1 MDPANGNRRTHVR
14 RSSLPARVI
23 AIIAVGVVLYFARAA
38 IAPVALAILFSL
50 LLMAPVEAL
59 HRHRMPRGVAALLVL
74 GLLISLIGV
83 AVNLLWTPAQNWWAA
98 APQTLKIVEERSR
111 PIAVLLSRMEQLT
124 ASASEIGRAPPAG
137 KAAELAARRVSR
149 LAPEGAT
156 GDARDP
162 AVPQRNIAVEL
173 LDDTRAAAISIITLG
188 LMMIFLLSGG
198 PPMLARICAALAGEA
213 LASHSLRVIDAV
225 RSELS
230 RYYTSVALIN
240 LGLGLATA
248 GITALLGM
256 PNPLLWGS
264 IATLLNFIPYVGS
277 ALTLLLLTVVAF
289 VTFSELGHV
298 FAVTASYLALATL
311 EGQVAQPLV
320 VGRRLEL
327 NPIIVFLA
335 LWFGGW
341 FWGIAGIVIAVPTLV
356 SLKVVAQHS
365 AEGHALTE
373 LLGPQEP
380 IRRRS
385 AVAAATRR
393 IGAAVG
399 RSL

>member
-1 MDPANGNRRTHVR
+1 MDPANETRRKHAR

-50 LLMAPVEAL
+50 LLMSPVEAL
-59 HRHRMPRGVAALLVL
+59 HHHRVPRGLAALVVL
-74 GLLISLIGV
+74 GLLIGLIGV
-83 AVNLLWTPAQNWWAA
+83 AANLLWTPAQSWWAA
-98 APQTLKIVEERSR
+98 APQTLKTVEERSR
-111 PIAVLLSRMEQLT
+111 PIAVLLGRMEQLT
-124 ASASEIGRAPPAG
+124 ASVSEIGRAAFAKGADRGARHLP
-137 KAAELAARRVSR
+137 KAV
-149 LAPEGAT
+149 PEIVN
-156 GDARDP
+156 GDPRDS
-162 AVPQRNIAVEL
+162 AIPQRNIAVEL
-173 LDDTRAAAISIITLG
+173 LDDTRAAAISVITLG
-188 LMMIFLLSGG
+188 LMMLFLLSGG

-213 LASHSLRVIDAV
+213 RASHWLRVIDAMRGEV
-225 RSELS
+225 S
-230 RYYTSVALIN
+230 RYYTSIALIN

-264 IATLLNFIPYVGS
+264 VAALLNFIPYVGS
-277 ALTLLLLTVVAF
+277 ALTLVLLSLVAL

-298 FAVTASYLALATL
+298 FAVTTSYLAIATL
-311 EGQVAQPLV
+311 EGQVVQPLV

-327 NPIIVFLA
+327 NPMIVFLT

-341 FWGIAGIVIAVPTLV
+341 FWGIAGIVIAVPALV

-365 AEGHALTE
+365 AQGRALTD
-373 LLGPQEP
+373 LLGPGEA
-380 IRRRS
+380 IRRRGP
-385 AVAAATRR
+385 VAAARRR